1 MNTYNHSERGSAL
14 VYILIAI
21 ALLAAL
27 TVSFMQPSSQQ
38 GTSQNTFRTVSDISS
53 QVEFIRSAVQ
63 ECVLT
68 FPTGDDSIST
78 APSDEPNA
86 NEAYPINPNS
96 DHFVGVT
103 PGQSGNRNV
112 AGLRCPGNHPDA
124 TLNNHA
130 PIFSAATGKFMP
142 PPPPLFGPWQW
153 YNDTDG
159 VFFWIAT
166 SKTDAYLKS
175 ALDKLDEEYAE
186 CEADVITTSGADRSL
201 VSDDAT
207 IVCPNGSLCFRI
219 HMITRA
225 GAVFYGDELAA
236 NCGT

>member
-1 MNTYNHSERGSAL
+1 MNTHRHTERGSAL

-63 ECVLT
+63 ECVLS
-68 FPTGDDSIST
+68 FPAGDDTISDL
-78 APSDEPNA
+78 PSDEPNA

-96 DHFVGVT
+96 THFATAT
-103 PGQSGNRNV
+103 PGPSGNRNV
-112 AGLRCPGNHPDA
+112 AGLRCPGNHPDG

-130 PIFSAATGKFMP
+130 PIFAATTGKFMP
-142 PPPPLFGPWQW
+142 PPPPLFGAWQW
-153 YNDTDG
+153 YNNTDG

-166 SKTDAYLKS
+166 NKTDAYLKS
-175 ALDKLDEEYAE
+175 ALDKLDAEYAE
-186 CEADVITTSGADRSL
+186 CEADVITPSGSNSNL
-201 VSDDAT
+201 VSDDT
-207 IVCPNGSLCFRI
+207 SIVCPNGSLCFRI
-219 HMITRA
+219 RMISRP
-225 GAVFYGDELAA
+225 GGVYYGDELAA
-236 NCGT
+236 GCGT